1 MGWVDTARVFL
12 LGALLASGTE
22 QAASTGSASVPFDIT
37 QILQFGLLGLIF
49 LCLVFR
55 KFIVPEWT
63 LKNAEDR
70 HVAEKEELTRRLTET
85 KEQLDRLQD
94 VFQDRMIPALTRAT
108 EINARYNEELQRAR
122 YRRRDDG
129 GDTGTIP
136 SPVE

>member
-1 MGWVDTARVFL
+1 MITVANAATA
-12 LGALLASGTE
+12 AQAS
-22 QAASTGSASVPFDIT
+22 SGSALPFDIT

-63 LKNAEDR
+63 LKQAEDR
-70 HVAEKEELTRRLTET
+70 HAAEKEELSRRLAET
-85 KEQLDRLQD
+85 REQLDRLQD

-122 YRRRDDG
+122 YRRRDT
-129 GDTGTIP
+129 GDP
-136 SPVE
+136 DHPPLAD